1 MYLLLHESTWSCQLL
16 TKADKGGGGVSQKLT
31 FADRGGGSTNPR
43 FWLTKYVNSPFQL
56 LNMNIYW
63 HGHTL
68 KTMYVPSTPWEHLIM
83 PIAHKSWQGGRGGQ
97 PKAYICWQRGG
108 GLPTP
113 VFGWRN
119 MWTAP
124 NLLIGPIRLG
134 RKKMRRL
141 TLSQME
147 RKSKCLSYSSQ
158 PYPMYSCIPNANIVS
173 FE

>member
-31 FADRGGGSTNPR
+31 FADRGGGGSTNPR
-43 FWLTKYVNSPFQL
+43 FWLTKYVNSPFRL
-56 LNMNIYW
+56 SNINRYWVTFIHLKQCISAHISW

-108 GLPTP
+108 GVYEPPFLAHEICEQP
-113 VFGWRN
+113 
-119 MWTAP
+119 
-124 NLLIGPIRLG
+124 
-134 RKKMRRL
+134 
-141 TLSQME
+141 LSII
-147 RKSKCLSYSSQ
+147 KH
-158 PYPMYSCIPNANIVS
+158 
-173 FE
+173 